1 MMQEFLETLKE
12 FSNRIA
18 QYKISEVD
26 RDLASLGVSVD
37 WDRFRRESDYY
48 NTKPDLAD
56 LVSSLRRLLERR
68 SHINRGLV
76 KINDLIF
83 ISNNNTNY
91 LLAPQSEN
99 SVDILYRLADLYYRA
114 KLLNIMILP
123 DRIESTTGEFV
134 LPITDNSHFNRAL
147 SYLSGLQLGLDGEFI
162 MKNRINLT
170 YDGELVIC
178 INNYRYGY
186 YMQSKYSGNIIYS
199 GSNVIEYGNN
209 IMIPIYLANTELKHI
224 RDWLLE
230 NRFSIWIDGRRIV
243 FSINGQNYTFPTDY
257 DQQGVVYSVYR
268 EYKSIRTGIW
278 KGIVY
283 RMADDEDIATI
294 QYLGAKLLYLGNNLH
309 ANIKVK
315 FRLDDELQLWIES
328 NRGGYVLDVAGNF
341 ERIESNIKTFLKKYL
356 EDLNNRE
363 I

>member
-18 QYKISEVD
+18 KYKISEVD
-26 RDLASLGVSVD
+26 RALESLGVSVD
-37 WDRFRRESDYY
+37 WDRFRRESDHY

-68 SHINRGLV
+68 SHINRRLV

-123 DRIESTTGEFV
+123 DRIESTTGKFV

-186 YMQSKYSGNIIYS
+186 FMQSKYSENIIYS

-230 NRFSIWIDGRRIV
+230 NRFSIWIDGHRIV

-294 QYLGAKLLYLGNNLH
+294 QYLGAKLLYLGNNLN

-328 NRGGYVLDVAGNF
+328 NRGGYIIDVAGNF
-341 ERIESNIKTFLKKYL
+341 ERIESNIKTFLKNILK
-356 EDLNNRE
+356 